1 MDLSDIPDD
10 APGSDG
16 SAPDLDDWES
26 PESLLQGGPVRER
39 LYDVILQLRT
49 PTTVATVADRAGCD
63 TETARDYLEW
73 FAEMGMVT
81 EHSGRPVRYERNDS
95 YFRWRRV
102 NRIREAYSDEELVD
116 RLGDVLDR
124 LETYRER
131 FGAETPN
138 EVSLV
143 DASQSMSTEDA
154 WEALSE
160 WETLERRAEL
170 LDAAR
175 RRGDMGTGPADRID
189 A

>member
-1 MDLSDIPDD
+1 MDLSDTPDD
-10 APGSDG
+10 V
-16 SAPDLDDWES
+16 PDPDRSPPEFDDWES

-49 PTTVATVADRAGCD
+49 PTKVATVADRAGCD
-63 TETARDYLEW
+63 TETARDYLQW
-73 FAEMGMVT
+73 FAEMGMVS
-81 EHSGRPVRYERNDS
+81 EHPGRPVRYERNDS

-102 NRIREAYSDEELVD
+102 NRFREAYSDEELVG

-124 LETYRER
+124 IETYRER
-131 FGAETPN
+131 FDAETPD

-143 DASQSMSTEDA
+143 EASRTTSTEDA

-175 RRGDMGTGPADRID
+175 RAGETTSSPTDGID